1 MEPPGENRGLPA
13 AGLRLSK
20 LSAALG
26 WHCGHRLLHTGLRGL
41 PLRNA
46 NGDVESVLVLRSW
59 DTTRIER
66 TEDAIIHSVSALGAP
81 RSVGDSGI
89 AGIAASVGSARPG
102 RGSWPGQRLRPRCR
116 AYARDRRDDWLLQ
129 GPWTEG
135 KGSTRNLLDSF
146 RRPHEKLSPTLTVAE
161 QCGTS
166 RLQSVPTACC
176 CSTRFRLSHL
186 PGARGLRHQR
196 PEILGQPPA
205 RARGWARPPAPPNGS
220 SGGPAGPSWHE
231 CPRH

>member
-46 NGDVESVLVLRSW
+46 NGDVESVLVHRSW
-59 DTTRIER
+59 DASRIER

-81 RSVGDSGI
+81 LSVGDSGI
-89 AGIAASVGSARPG
+89 AGIAANVGSARPG
-102 RGSWPGQRLRPRCR
+102 RGRRPGQRLRPRCR
-116 AYARDRRDDWLLQ
+116 AYARHRRDDWLLE

-135 KGSTRNLLDSF
+135 KESTRNLLDSF
-146 RRPHEKLSPTLTVAE
+146 RRPDEKLSPALTVAE
-161 QCGTS
+161 KCGTS
-166 RLQSVPTACC
+166 RLQSVRTACR
-176 CSTRFRLSHL
+176 CSTRFRRSHL
-186 PGARGLRHQR
+186 PVASSLRHQR
-196 PEILGQPPA
+196 PEIPGQSPA
-205 RARGWARPPAPPNGS
+205 RARGWARPSAPPNGS
-220 SGGPAGPSWHE
+220 SGRPPS
-231 CPRH
+231 PS